1 MCYCKH
7 MKEKHIILF
16 ILPILL
22 IVLLVIGINTNSP
35 TTTTKKTKSLKTK
48 QKDTKKVSFVAVGD
62 NIIHDKVMD
71 TADLLA
77 GSKGDGQY
85 DFKPIYKN
93 VKSDIHKADIS
104 FMNQETV
111 IGGGH
116 YGYPSFDSP
125 DAVFDDLKDTGFDV
139 VNAASNHAMDRGY
152 PSLQHMI
159 QLFKNS
165 DMKLLG
171 VYENANDANEIVV
184 MERNGIKIAFLSYTY
199 GLNNSTDTSHISLF
213 DQTKITYKV
222 NQAKSQAD
230 FVVVSAHWG
239 DEYQDNT
246 NAMQENYAKLMTD
259 LGVDLVVGTHPHTI
273 QPAHWYTNTEGHKT
287 LVLYS
292 LGNFVSGQKEE
303 KSMYEGMFGCDFVM
317 KDGKKSIENT
327 KWIPLINYYQAHTKT
342 ANTIDGFS
350 DVRVYKASQFTP
362 ELSNSCGLTGYKNMV
377 VSKDRCLAH
386 TKQVITEIPV
396 VE

>member
-1 MCYCKH
+1 
-7 MKEKHIILF
+7 MKKKYYKIFIIPIIFIIIL
-16 ILPILL
+16 I
-22 IVLLVIGINTNSP
+22 IGMNTSHKP
-35 TTTTKKTKSLKTK
+35 TTNNTRYTNKTKMTKK
-48 QKDTKKVSFVAVGD
+48 DTGKKVSFVAVGD

-71 TADLLA
+71 TADLAA
-77 GSKGDGQY
+77 GSVGDGQY
-85 DFKPIYKN
+85 DFKPIYQN
-93 VKSDIHKADIS
+93 VKSDIQNADIS
-104 FMNQETV
+104 FVNQETV
-111 IGGGH
+111 IGGGQS
-116 YGYPSFDSP
+116 GYPSFNSP
-125 DAVFDDLKDTGFDV
+125 DAVFDALKDTGFDA
-139 VNAASNHAMDRGY
+139 VNGASNHAMDTGVA
-152 PSLQHMI
+152 SIQHMI

-165 DMKLLG
+165 NMKLLG
-171 VYENANDANEIVV
+171 LYENPQDANTIPVI
-184 MERNGIKIAFLSYTY
+184 ERNGIKIAFLSYTY
-199 GLNNSTDTSHISLF
+199 GLNNSTDSSHVSLF
-213 DQTKITYKV
+213 DQTKITNQV

-239 DEYQDNT
+239 DEYQDNINT
-246 NAMQENYAKLMTD
+246 MQENYAKLMTN

-342 ANTIDGFS
+342 ANNIDNFS

>member
-1 MCYCKH
+1 
-7 MKEKHIILF
+7 MKKKYYKIFIIPIIFIIIL
-16 ILPILL
+16 I
-22 IVLLVIGINTNSP
+22 IGMNTSHKPTINNTRYTNK
-35 TTTTKKTKSLKTK
+35 TKMTKK
-48 QKDTKKVSFVAVGD
+48 DTGKKVSFVAVGD

-71 TADLLA
+71 TADLAA
-77 GSKGDGQY
+77 GSVGDGQY
-85 DFKPIYKN
+85 DFKPIYQN
-93 VKSDIHKADIS
+93 VKSDIQNADIS
-104 FMNQETV
+104 FVNQETI
-111 IGGGH
+111 IGGGQS
-116 YGYPSFDSP
+116 GYPSFNSP
-125 DAVFDDLKDTGFDV
+125 DAVFDALKDTGFDV
-139 VNAASNHAMDRGY
+139 VNGASNHAMDTGVA
-152 PSLQHMI
+152 SIQHMI

-165 DMKLLG
+165 NMKLLG
-171 VYENANDANEIVV
+171 LYENPQDANTIPVI
-184 MERNGIKIAFLSYTY
+184 ERNGIKIAFLSYTY
-199 GLNNSTDTSHISLF
+199 GLNNSTDSSHVSLF
-213 DQTKITYKV
+213 DQTKITNQV

-239 DEYQDNT
+239 DEYQDNINT
-246 NAMQENYAKLMTD
+246 MQENYAKLMTN

-342 ANTIDGFS
+342 ANTIDNFS

-377 VSKDRCLAH
+377 VSKERCLAH

>member
-1 MCYCKH
+1 
-7 MKEKHIILF
+7 MKKKYYKILIIPIIFIIIL
-16 ILPILL
+16 I
-22 IVLLVIGINTNSP
+22 IGMNTSHKP
-35 TTTTKKTKSLKTK
+35 TTNNTRYTNKTKMTKK
-48 QKDTKKVSFVAVGD
+48 DTGKKVSFVAVGD

-71 TADLLA
+71 TADLA
-77 GSKGDGQY
+77 TGSVGDGQY
-85 DFKPIYKN
+85 DFKPIYQN
-93 VKSDIHKADIS
+93 VKSDIQNADIS
-104 FMNQETV
+104 FVNQETI
-111 IGGGH
+111 IGGGQS
-116 YGYPSFDSP
+116 GYPSFNSP
-125 DAVFDDLKDTGFDV
+125 DAVFDALKDTGFDA
-139 VNAASNHAMDRGY
+139 VNGASNHAMDTGVA
-152 PSLQHMI
+152 SIQHMI

-165 DMKLLG
+165 NMKLLG
-171 VYENANDANEIVV
+171 LYENPQDANTIPII
-184 MERNGIKIAFLSYTY
+184 ERNGIKIAFLSYTY
-199 GLNNSTDTSHISLF
+199 GLNNSTDSSHVSLF
-213 DQTKITYKV
+213 DQTKITNQV

-239 DEYQDNT
+239 DEYQDNI
-246 NAMQENYAKLMTD
+246 NAMQENYAKLMTN

-342 ANTIDGFS
+342 ANNIDNFS

-377 VSKDRCLAH
+377 VSKERCLAH

>member
-1 MCYCKH
+1 
-7 MKEKHIILF
+7 MKEKHTIIF

-22 IVLLVIGINTNSP
+22 ISLLVIGMKISP
-35 TTTTKKTKSLKTK
+35 HTTPTKKTKLINTK
-48 QKDTKKVSFVAVGD
+48 QEETKKVSFVAVGD

-71 TADLLA
+71 TADQAA
-77 GSKGDGQY
+77 GNVGDGQY
-85 DFKPIYKN
+85 DFKPIYQN
-93 VKSDIHKADIS
+93 VKSDIQNADIS
-104 FMNQETV
+104 FVNQETV

-116 YGYPSFDSP
+116 LGYPSFNSP
-125 DAVFDDLKDTGFDV
+125 DAVFDALKDTGFDV
-139 VNAASNHAMDRGY
+139 VNGASNHAMDTGTA
-152 PSLQHMI
+152 SLQHMI

-171 VYENANDANEIVV
+171 LYENAQDTNTIPIID
-184 MERNGIKIAFLSYTY
+184 RNGIKIAFLSYTY
-199 GLNNSTDTSHISLF
+199 GLNNPTDSSHVSLF
-213 DQTKITYKV
+213 DQTKITNQV

-230 FVVVSAHWG
+230 FIVVSAHWG
-239 DEYQDNT
+239 DEYQDNI
-246 NAMQENYAKLMTD
+246 NKMQEDYAKLMID

-303 KSMYEGMFGCDFVM
+303 KCMYEGMFECDFVM

-327 KWIPLINYYQAHTKT
+327 KWIPLINYFEAHIKT
-342 ANTIDGFS
+342 AKTIDDFS
-350 DVRVYKASQFTP
+350 NVRIYKASQFTQ
-362 ELSNSCGLTGYKNMV
+362 ELSNNCGLTGYKNMV
-377 VSKDRCLAH
+377 VSKERCLAH
-386 TKQVITEIPV
+386 TKETIKEIPV

>member
-1 MCYCKH
+1 
-7 MKEKHIILF
+7 MKKKYYKIFIIPIIFIIIL
-16 ILPILL
+16 I
-22 IVLLVIGINTNSP
+22 IGMNTSHKPTINNTRYTNK
-35 TTTTKKTKSLKTK
+35 TKMTKK
-48 QKDTKKVSFVAVGD
+48 DTGKKVSFVAVGD

-71 TADLLA
+71 TADLAA
-77 GSKGDGQY
+77 GSVGDGQY
-85 DFKPIYKN
+85 DFKPIYQN
-93 VKSDIHKADIS
+93 VKSDIQNADIS
-104 FMNQETV
+104 FVNQETI
-111 IGGGH
+111 IGGGQS
-116 YGYPSFDSP
+116 GYPSFNSP
-125 DAVFDDLKDTGFDV
+125 DAVFDALKDTGFDV
-139 VNAASNHAMDRGY
+139 VNGASNHAMDTGVA
-152 PSLQHMI
+152 SIQHMI

-165 DMKLLG
+165 NMKLLG
-171 VYENANDANEIVV
+171 LYENPQDANTIPVI
-184 MERNGIKIAFLSYTY
+184 ERNGIKIAFLSYTY
-199 GLNNSTDTSHISLF
+199 GLNNSTDSSHVSLF
-213 DQTKITYKV
+213 DQTKITNQV

-239 DEYQDNT
+239 DEYQDNINT
-246 NAMQENYAKLMTD
+246 MQENYAKLMTN

-342 ANTIDGFS
+342 ANTIDNFS

-362 ELSNSCGLTGYKNMV
+362 ELSNSCRLTGYKNMV
-377 VSKDRCLAH
+377 VSKERCLAH

>member
-1 MCYCKH
+1 MKKKH
-7 MKEKHIILF
+7 TIIF

-22 IVLLVIGINTNSP
+22 ISLLVIGMKISP
-35 TTTTKKTKSLKTK
+35 HTTPTKKTKLNNTK
-48 QKDTKKVSFVAVGD
+48 QEETKKVSFVAVGD

-71 TADLLA
+71 TADLAA
-77 GSKGDGQY
+77 GSVGDGQY
-85 DFKPIYKN
+85 DFKPIYQN
-93 VKSDIHKADIS
+93 VKSDIQNADIS
-104 FMNQETV
+104 FVNQETI
-111 IGGGH
+111 IGGGQS
-116 YGYPSFDSP
+116 GYPSFNSP
-125 DAVFDDLKDTGFDV
+125 DAVFDALKDTGFDA
-139 VNAASNHAMDRGY
+139 VNGASNHAMDTGVA
-152 PSLQHMI
+152 SIQHMI

-165 DMKLLG
+165 NMKLLG
-171 VYENANDANEIVV
+171 LYENPQDANTIPVI
-184 MERNGIKIAFLSYTY
+184 ERNGIKIAFLSYTY
-199 GLNNSTDTSHISLF
+199 GLNNSTDSSHVSLF
-213 DQTKITYKV
+213 DQTKITNQV

-239 DEYQDNT
+239 DEYQDNINT
-246 NAMQENYAKLMTD
+246 MQENYAKLMTN

-342 ANTIDGFS
+342 ANTIDNFS

-377 VSKDRCLAH
+377 VSKERCLAH

>member
-1 MCYCKH
+1 
-7 MKEKHIILF
+7 MKKKYYKILIIPIIFIIIL
-16 ILPILL
+16 I
-22 IVLLVIGINTNSP
+22 IGMNKSHKPTINNTRYTNK
-35 TTTTKKTKSLKTK
+35 TKMTKK
-48 QKDTKKVSFVAVGD
+48 DTGKKVSFIAVGD

-71 TADLLA
+71 TADLAA
-77 GSKGDGQY
+77 GSVGDGQY
-85 DFKPIYKN
+85 DFKPIYQN
-93 VKSDIHKADIS
+93 VKSDIQNADIS
-104 FMNQETV
+104 FVNQETI
-111 IGGGH
+111 IGGGQS
-116 YGYPSFDSP
+116 GYPSFNSP
-125 DAVFDDLKDTGFDV
+125 DAVFDALKDTGFDV
-139 VNAASNHAMDRGY
+139 VNGASNHAMDTGVA
-152 PSLQHMI
+152 SIQHMI

-165 DMKLLG
+165 NMKLLG
-171 VYENANDANEIVV
+171 LYENPQDANTIPII
-184 MERNGIKIAFLSYTY
+184 ERNGIKIAFLSYTY
-199 GLNNSTDTSHISLF
+199 GLNSSTDSSHVSLF
-213 DQTKITYKV
+213 DQTKITNQV

-239 DEYQDNT
+239 DEYQDNINT
-246 NAMQENYAKLMTD
+246 MQENYAKLMTN

-342 ANTIDGFS
+342 ANNIDNFS

-377 VSKDRCLAH
+377 VSKERCLTH

>member
-1 MCYCKH
+1 
-7 MKEKHIILF
+7 MKKKYYKILIIPIIFIIIL
-16 ILPILL
+16 I
-22 IVLLVIGINTNSP
+22 IGMNTSHKP
-35 TTTTKKTKSLKTK
+35 TTNNTRYTNKTKMTKK
-48 QKDTKKVSFVAVGD
+48 DTGKKVSFVAVGD

-71 TADLLA
+71 TADLAA
-77 GSKGDGQY
+77 GSVGDGQY
-85 DFKPIYKN
+85 DFKPIYQN
-93 VKSDIHKADIS
+93 VKSDIQNADIS
-104 FMNQETV
+104 FVNQETV
-111 IGGGH
+111 IGGGQS
-116 YGYPSFDSP
+116 GYPSFNSP
-125 DAVFDDLKDTGFDV
+125 DAVFDALKDTGFDV
-139 VNAASNHAMDRGY
+139 VNGASNHAMDTGVA
-152 PSLQHMI
+152 SIQHMI

-165 DMKLLG
+165 NMKLLG
-171 VYENANDANEIVV
+171 LYENPQDANTIPVI
-184 MERNGIKIAFLSYTY
+184 ERNGIKIAFLSYTY
-199 GLNNSTDTSHISLF
+199 GLNNSTDSSHVSLF
-213 DQTKITYKV
+213 DQTKITNQV

-239 DEYQDNT
+239 DEYQDNINT
-246 NAMQENYAKLMTD
+246 MQENYAKLMTN

-342 ANTIDGFS
+342 ANTIDNFS

-377 VSKDRCLAH
+377 VSKERCLAH

>member
-1 MCYCKH
+1 
-7 MKEKHIILF
+7 MKKKYYKIFIIPIIFIIIL
-16 ILPILL
+16 I
-22 IVLLVIGINTNSP
+22 IGMNTSHKPTINNTRYTNK
-35 TTTTKKTKSLKTK
+35 TKMTKK
-48 QKDTKKVSFVAVGD
+48 DTGKKVSFVAVGD

-71 TADLLA
+71 TADLAA
-77 GSKGDGQY
+77 GSVGDGQY
-85 DFKPIYKN
+85 DFKPIYQN
-93 VKSDIHKADIS
+93 VKSDIQNADIS
-104 FMNQETV
+104 FVNQETI
-111 IGGGH
+111 IGGGQS
-116 YGYPSFDSP
+116 GYPSFNSP
-125 DAVFDDLKDTGFDV
+125 DAVFDALKDTGFDA
-139 VNAASNHAMDRGY
+139 VNGASNHAMDTGVA
-152 PSLQHMI
+152 SIQHMI

-165 DMKLLG
+165 NMKLLG
-171 VYENANDANEIVV
+171 LYENPQDANTIPVI
-184 MERNGIKIAFLSYTY
+184 ERNGIKIAFLSYTY
-199 GLNNSTDTSHISLF
+199 GLNNSTDSSHVSLF
-213 DQTKITYKV
+213 DQTKITNQV

-239 DEYQDNT
+239 DEYQDNINT
-246 NAMQENYAKLMTD
+246 MQENYAKLMTN

-377 VSKDRCLAH
+377 VSKERCLAH

>member
-1 MCYCKH
+1 
-7 MKEKHIILF
+7 MKKKYYKIFIIPIIFIIIL
-16 ILPILL
+16 I
-22 IVLLVIGINTNSP
+22 IGMNTSHKPTINNTKYTNK
-35 TTTTKKTKSLKTK
+35 TKMTKK
-48 QKDTKKVSFVAVGD
+48 DTGKKVSFVAVGD

-71 TADLLA
+71 TADLAA
-77 GSKGDGQY
+77 GSVGDGQY
-85 DFKPIYKN
+85 DFKPIYQN
-93 VKSDIHKADIS
+93 VKSDIQNADIS
-104 FMNQETV
+104 FVNQETI
-111 IGGGH
+111 IGGGQS
-116 YGYPSFDSP
+116 GYPSFNSP
-125 DAVFDDLKDTGFDV
+125 DAVFDALKDTGFDV
-139 VNAASNHAMDRGY
+139 VNGASNHAMDTGVA
-152 PSLQHMI
+152 SIQHMI

-165 DMKLLG
+165 NMKLLG
-171 VYENANDANEIVV
+171 LYENPQDANTIPVI
-184 MERNGIKIAFLSYTY
+184 ERNGIKIAFLSYTY
-199 GLNNSTDTSHISLF
+199 GLNNSTDSSHVSLF
-213 DQTKITYKV
+213 DQTKITNQV
-222 NQAKSQAD
+222 NQAESQAD

-239 DEYQDNT
+239 DEYQDNINT
-246 NAMQENYAKLMTD
+246 MQENYAKLMTN

-377 VSKDRCLAH
+377 VSKERCLAH

>member
-1 MCYCKH
+1 
-7 MKEKHIILF
+7 MKKKYYKILIIPIIFIIIL
-16 ILPILL
+16 I
-22 IVLLVIGINTNSP
+22 IGMNTSHKP
-35 TTTTKKTKSLKTK
+35 TTNNTRYTNKTKMTKK
-48 QKDTKKVSFVAVGD
+48 DTGKKVSFVAVGD
-62 NIIHDKVMD
+62 NIIHDKVMN
-71 TADLLA
+71 TADLAA
-77 GSKGDGQY
+77 GSVGDGQY
-85 DFKPIYKN
+85 DFKPIYQN
-93 VKSDIHKADIS
+93 VKSDIQNADIS
-104 FMNQETV
+104 FVNQETI
-111 IGGGH
+111 IGGGQS
-116 YGYPSFDSP
+116 GYPSFNSP
-125 DAVFDDLKDTGFDV
+125 DAVFDALKDTGFDA
-139 VNAASNHAMDRGY
+139 VNGASNHAMDTGVA
-152 PSLQHMI
+152 SIQHMI

-165 DMKLLG
+165 NMKLLG
-171 VYENANDANEIVV
+171 LYENPQDANTIPII
-184 MERNGIKIAFLSYTY
+184 ERNGIKIAFLSYTY
-199 GLNNSTDTSHISLF
+199 GLNNSTDSSHVSLF
-213 DQTKITYKV
+213 DQTKITNQV

-239 DEYQDNT
+239 DEYQDNI
-246 NAMQENYAKLMTD
+246 NAMQENYAKLMTN

-342 ANTIDGFS
+342 ANNIDNFS

-377 VSKDRCLAH
+377 VSKERCLAH
-386 TKQVITEIPV
+386 TKQLITEIPV

>member
-1 MCYCKH
+1 
-7 MKEKHIILF
+7 MKKKYYKIFIIPIIFIIIL
-16 ILPILL
+16 I
-22 IVLLVIGINTNSP
+22 IGMNTSHKQ
-35 TTTTKKTKSLKTK
+35 TTNNTRYTNKTKMTKK
-48 QKDTKKVSFVAVGD
+48 DTGKKVSFVAVGD

-71 TADLLA
+71 TADLAA
-77 GSKGDGQY
+77 GSAGDGQY
-85 DFKPIYKN
+85 DFKPIYQN
-93 VKSDIHKADIS
+93 VKSDIQNADIS
-104 FMNQETV
+104 FVNQETI
-111 IGGGH
+111 IGGGQS
-116 YGYPSFDSP
+116 GYPSFNSP
-125 DAVFDDLKDTGFDV
+125 DAVFDALKDTGFDA
-139 VNAASNHAMDRGY
+139 VNGASNHAMDTGVA
-152 PSLQHMI
+152 SIQHMI

-165 DMKLLG
+165 NMKLLG
-171 VYENANDANEIVV
+171 LYENPQDANTIPVI
-184 MERNGIKIAFLSYTY
+184 ERNGIKIAFLSYTY
-199 GLNNSTDTSHISLF
+199 GLNNSTDSSHVSLF
-213 DQTKITYKV
+213 DQTKITNQV

-239 DEYQDNT
+239 DEYQDKI
-246 NAMQENYAKLMTD
+246 NAMQENYAKLMTN

-377 VSKDRCLAH
+377 VSKERCLAH
-386 TKQVITEIPV
+386 TKQVIAEIPV